1 MFSRSLYLLIFF
13 TVPRTVLSSGTWQ
26 NLTSI
31 SSGPRQEECV
41 ASIGNTIYVVGGI
54 TTPPPN
60 DTFPPTVALVE
71 AFDTTENT
79 WRCLANLPTT
89 MNHCNIA
96 SVNGKLYVL
105 GGLNGQQGVWVRT
118 GRAFEYCPQSDA
130 WTELSSLPEGAER
143 GSSAV
148 GVWGDQV
155 LLAGGIRTL
164 NGPRGEHDTVATGL
178 VYDTRTKKWSEL
190 PDLPDGRD
198 HAGGAVV
205 AGTFYVVGGRLG
217 GRNNVRGTVF
227 AMNLTGEER
236 VWVEKSMMPTPRGGL
251 AAAAT
256 DGKIYTF
263 GGEGDP
269 QLIGPAGVYN
279 NTEVYDT
286 ETDSWKVLPPM
297 DIPRHGTAASTVGG
311 NIYIPGG
318 GVMAAGVAPVNVMDV
333 FIP

>member
-1 MFSRSLYLLIFF
+1 MFSRSLYLFILFAI
-13 TVPRTVLSSGTWQ
+13 PGTVLSLGTWQ

-54 TTPPPN
+54 TLPPPN
-60 DTFPPTVALVE
+60 DTLAPTVALVE
-71 AFDTTENT
+71 AFDTTRNT
-79 WRCLANLPTT
+79 WRRLADLPIT

-96 SVNGKLYVL
+96 SVSGKLYVL
-105 GGLNGQQGVWVRT
+105 GGLNGQQGAWVRT

-148 GVWGDQV
+148 GVWGNQV
-155 LLAGGIRTL
+155 FLAGGIRTL
-164 NGPRGEHDTVATGL
+164 NDTIATGL

-190 PDLPDGRD
+190 PDLPEVRD

-227 AMNLTGEER
+227 AMNLMTKER
-236 VWVEKSMMPTPRGGL
+236 VWVEKSKMPTPRGGL

-263 GGEGDP
+263 GGEGDLP
-269 QLIGPAGVYN
+269 SIGPVVFN

-286 ETDSWKVLPPM
+286 TTDSWEVFPPM
-297 DIPRHGTAASTVGG
+297 EIPRHGTAASAVEGK
-311 NIYIPGG
+311 IYIPGG
-318 GVMAAGVAPVNVMDV
+318 DVMAGRVVPVDVMNV
-333 FIP
+333 FTPY